1 MRMVEGEIQYT
12 RSGEYHIA
20 YRVEAAGSGGIDVV
34 HMGAYIFSLALRHPP
49 SARFMREKLAALGRL
64 IAFDGRGM
72 GLSDRLH
79 DHRLPPLEER
89 MDDARAVLDAAGTER
104 ALLVAG
110 ADGGPLACL
119 FAATYPERT
128 LGLVLMN
135 TAPRFAWAPD
145 YPWGMRREE
154 LERRLEEMEQ
164 GWGTRAYA
172 ERDLMWPMPGMTR
185 DEVVEWQLEWM
196 HLSASRG
203 DAVALT
209 RMFYDSDVRDVL
221 GAIRVPTLVL
231 SRGEGAM
238 EEEARAF
245 ATLIPGAQRQTMPGT
260 QPTVMQEHPEA
271 YTEAIEAFA
280 HALREEEAQL
290 DSVLATVLF
299 TDIVGSTARQSELG
313 DRRWAEL
320 VEEHHVVVRGCL
332 ARYRGRELDTAGD
345 GFFAAFDGPARGIR
359 CAQAIVDGV
368 RSLGL
373 EVRAGLHTGECRVV
387 DDKIGGLAVSIGARV
402 SAIAGPSEVLVS
414 QTVRDLV
421 AGSGLEL
428 SDRGEHEL
436 KGGPGAWRVYAVA

>member
-1 MRMVEGEIQYT
+1 MPMPEGEIQYT

-20 YRVEAAGSGGIDVV
+20 YRVDGAGSGGIDVLYV
-34 HMGAYIFSLALRHPP
+34 GAYVFSLALRHPP
-49 SARFMREKLAALGRL
+49 SVQAMREKLAALGRL
-64 IAFDGRGM
+64 ITFDGRGM
-72 GLSDRLH
+72 GLSDRLR

-89 MDDARAVLDAAGTER
+89 MDDARAVLDAVGARR

-119 FAATYPERT
+119 IAATYPERT
-128 LGLVLMN
+128 HGLVLMN
-135 TAPRFAWAPD
+135 TASRIAWAPD
-145 YPWGMRREE
+145 HPWGIRREE
-154 LERRLEEMEQ
+154 LERTLEEMEQ

-172 ERDLMWPMPGMTR
+172 ERNAPWPMPGMTR
-185 DEVVEWQLEWM
+185 EEVVDWQLDWM
-196 HLSASRG
+196 HLSASRS

-209 RMFYDSDVRDVL
+209 RMFYESDVRNVL

-231 SRGEGAM
+231 SRGGGAM

-245 ATLIPGAQRQTMPGT
+245 ASLIPGARRRTMPGT
-260 QPTVMQEHPEA
+260 QPTVMQEQSEA
-271 YTEAIEAFA
+271 YSEAIDGFA
-280 HALREEEAQL
+280 RELREEEAQL

-320 VEEHHVVVRGCL
+320 VGEHHAVVRGCL

-359 CAQAIVDGV
+359 CAQAIVEGV
-368 RSLGL
+368 QALGL
-373 EVRAGLHTGECRVV
+373 EVRAGLHTGECRTV
-387 DDKIGGLAVSIGARV
+387 DDKFGGLAVSIGARV
-402 SAIAGPSEVLVS
+402 SALAGSSEVLVS

-428 SDRGEHEL
+428 VDRGEHEL
-436 KGGPGAWRVYAVA
+436 KGVPGVWRVYAVA

>member
-1 MRMVEGEIQYT
+1 MCMPEGEIQYT

-20 YRVEAAGSGGIDVV
+20 YRVESHGSGGIDVLYL
-34 HMGAYIFSLALRHPP
+34 GAYVFSLAVRHPP
-49 SARFMREKLAALGRL
+49 SVKVVRESLAALGRL
-64 IAFDGRGM
+64 ISFDGRGM
-72 GLSDRLH
+72 GLSDRLR

-89 MDDARAVLDAAGTER
+89 MDDARAVLDDAGAQR

-128 LGLVLMN
+128 HALVLMN

-145 YPWGMRREE
+145 YPWGMRREK
-154 LERRLEEMEQ
+154 LERTLADMEQ

-172 ERDLMWPMPGMTR
+172 ERDAPWPMPGMTR
-185 DEVVEWQLEWM
+185 EEVVDWELEWM
-196 HLSASRG
+196 HLSASRS

-209 RMFYDSDVRDVL
+209 RMFFESDVRDVL

-231 SRGEGAM
+231 SRGGGAL

-245 ATLIPGAQRQTMPGT
+245 AALIPGARRQTVPGT
-260 QPTVMQEHPEA
+260 QPMVMQEHPEA
-271 YTEAIEAFA
+271 YAEAIEAFV

-320 VEEHHVVVRGCL
+320 VEEHHAVVRGCL

-359 CAQAIVDGV
+359 CAQAIVEGV
-368 RSLGL
+368 RALGL
-373 EVRAGLHTGECRVV
+373 EVRTGLHTGECRVV
-387 DDKIGGLAVSIGARV
+387 DDKIGGLAVAIGARV
-402 SAIAGPSEVLVS
+402 SALAEPSEVLVS

-428 SDRGEHEL
+428 ADRGEHEL
-436 KGGPGAWRVYAVA
+436 KGVPGAWRVYAVV

>member
-1 MRMVEGEIQYT
+1 MPDDEIQYT

-20 YRVEAAGSGGIDVV
+20 YRVEGGGSGGIDVLYV
-34 HMGAYIFSLALRHPP
+34 GAYVFSLALRHPP
-49 SARFMREKLAALGRL
+49 SVQVVRDRLAGLGRL
-64 IAFDGRGM
+64 ITFDGRGM
-72 GLSDRLH
+72 GLSDRLR

-89 MDDARAVLDAAGTER
+89 MDDARAVLDAVGVER

-119 FAATYPERT
+119 LGATYPERT
-128 LGLVLMN
+128 QAIVLMN
-135 TAPRFAWAPD
+135 TAPRIAWAPD

-154 LERRLEEMEQ
+154 LERTVNEMEE

-172 ERDLMWPMPGMTR
+172 ERNAPWPMPGMTR
-185 DEVVEWQLEWM
+185 EEVLEWQLEWM

-203 DAVALT
+203 DAIALT
-209 RMFYDSDVRDVL
+209 RMFYESDVRDVL
-221 GAIRVPTLVL
+221 GTIRVPTLVL
-231 SRGEGAM
+231 SRGGGAM

-245 ATLIPGAQRQTMPGT
+245 AALIPGARRQTMPGT
-260 QPTVMQEHPEA
+260 QPTVMQEHSEA
-271 YTEAIEAFA
+271 YAEAIEAFA
-280 HALREEEAQL
+280 GELREEEAQL

-299 TDIVGSTARQSELG
+299 TDIVGSTARQAELG

-320 VEEHHVVVRGCL
+320 VQEHHALVRGYL

-359 CAQAIVDGV
+359 CAQAIVAGV
-368 RSLGL
+368 RELGL

-436 KGGPGAWRVYAVA
+436 KGVPGAWRVYAVG

>member
-1 MRMVEGEIQYT
+1 MPMPENEIQYT

-20 YRVEAAGSGGIDVV
+20 YRVEGGGSGGIDVLYV
-34 HMGAYIFSLALRHPP
+34 GAYVFSLALRHPP
-49 SARFMREKLAALGRL
+49 SVQVVRDRLAGLGRL
-64 IAFDGRGM
+64 ITFDGRGM
-72 GLSDRLH
+72 GLSDRLR

-89 MDDARAVLDAAGTER
+89 MDDARAVLDAVGVER

-119 FAATYPERT
+119 LGATYPERT
-128 LGLVLMN
+128 QAIVLMN
-135 TAPRFAWAPD
+135 TAPRIAWAPD

-154 LERRLEEMEQ
+154 LERAVNEMEE
-164 GWGTRAYA
+164 GWGTPAYA
-172 ERDLMWPMPGMTR
+172 ERNAPWPMPGMTR
-185 DEVVEWQLEWM
+185 EEVLEWQLEWM

-203 DAVALT
+203 DAIALT
-209 RMFYDSDVRDVL
+209 RMFYESDVRDVL
-221 GAIRVPTLVL
+221 GTIRVPTLVL
-231 SRGEGAM
+231 SRGGGAM

-245 ATLIPGAQRQTMPGT
+245 AALIPGARRQTMPGT
-260 QPTVMQEHPEA
+260 QPTVMQEHSEA
-271 YTEAIEAFA
+271 YAEAIEAFA
-280 HALREEEAQL
+280 GELREEEAQL

-299 TDIVGSTARQSELG
+299 TDIVGSTARQAELG

-320 VEEHHVVVRGCL
+320 VQEHHALVRGYL

-359 CAQAIVDGV
+359 CAQAIVAGV
-368 RSLGL
+368 RELGL

-436 KGGPGAWRVYAVA
+436 KGVPGAWRVYAVG